1 MTGCQNRL
9 TLLIILPV
17 GTWQITVATY
27 NLLLFR
33 IPYNQLLIAILTDI
47 EFIDIDLLTGATAR
61 LTEDYFTQA
70 PDFAHNIWRIM
81 CCNNVD
87 FIVALVSHAQLSVR
101 SQFAFKQF
109 FVNGLDDGLFHW
121 FTLMIIGL

>member
-47 EFIDIDLLTGATAR
+47 EFIDIDLLTGATAC
-61 LTEDYFTQA
+61 LTESNLAQTA
-70 PDFAHNIWRIM
+70 DFLHNIWRIM
-81 CCNNVD
+81 CRNNID
-87 FIVALVSHAQLSVR
+87 FIVALVRHAQLLVW
-101 SQFAFKQF
+101 SQFAFEQF
-109 FVNGLDDGLFHW
+109 FVNRLDNGLFHW
-121 FTLMIIGL
+121 FTLIIIGL